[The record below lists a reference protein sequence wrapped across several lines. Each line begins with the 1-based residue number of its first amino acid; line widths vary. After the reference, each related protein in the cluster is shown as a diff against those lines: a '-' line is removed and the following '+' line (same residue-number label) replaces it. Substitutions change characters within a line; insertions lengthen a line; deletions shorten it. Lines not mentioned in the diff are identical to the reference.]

1 MKLDCEERVN
11 IVLISHRIMDAPA
24 ARREAR
30 GVLADRELDVDQWP
44 KLPSK
49 FRIYNSL
56 TPPVMVYITQT

>member
-1 MKLDCEERVN
+1 
-11 IVLISHRIMDAPA
+11 MDAPA

-30 GVLADRELDVDQWP
+30 GVLTDRELEVDQWS

-56 TPPVMVYITQT
+56 TPPVMVYITQM